1 MSAALQRYAAFG
13 AALAFA
19 GPPIYIH
26 APNLYAAEYG
36 LGLAAVG
43 ALLLALRALDFVQD
57 PALGWWLGR
66 TRLSRRTVA
75 AGCALL
81 LGLGALAL
89 FWPTDFASPGVRLA
103 VGLAAVFTGF
113 SALQILFYETGLAL
127 AQAPG
132 GSHNR
137 VAGWREAGVL
147 LGVTAACILP
157 EALKPLVGATE
168 AYGAFAL
175 VFCIGLAAGLFV
187 MARVW
192 PRRGEGPDRPSFA
205 SAWQDSGIRRL
216 LAIGLLNALPTGVT
230 ATLFLFFVQDRLE
243 APGHAGPALVCF
255 FLAAAA
261 AAPGWARAARALGQK
276 RTLLAAM
283 VGAIGAFGFALT
295 LGAGDWPAFYLIAI
309 GSGAAMGADM
319 TLLPAM
325 LSARTARAGVG
336 GEAVFGLW
344 GFVNKAS
351 LALAA
356 GLALPALDLAGYEPD
371 GANGPEALAAL
382 TLAYAGAPLALKA
395 LALAALALSPDPEQE
410 AES

>member
-1 MSAALQRYAAFG
+1 MTAALQRYAAFG

-43 ALLLALRALDFVQD
+43 TLLLGLRALDFVQD

-66 TRLSRRTVA
+66 TRFSRGTVA
-75 AGCALL
+75 AGFALM
-81 LGLGALAL
+81 LGLGALLL
-89 FWPTDFASPGVRLA
+89 FWPSDLATPGVRLA
-103 VGLAAVFTGF
+103 IGLAVVFTGF

-132 GSHNR
+132 ASHNR

-157 EALKPLVGATE
+157 EALTPAFGRTG
-168 AYGAFAL
+168 AYGVFAL
-175 VFCIGLAAGLFV
+175 IFCAGLALGLV
-187 MARVW
+187 AMARVW
-192 PRRGEGPDRPSFA
+192 PRRDDAPERPNLRL
-205 SAWQDSGIRRL
+205 AWRDAGIRRL

-261 AAPGWARAARALGQK
+261 AAPAWARAAKTFGQK
-276 RTLLAAM
+276 RALLAAM
-283 VGAIGAFGFALT
+283 TGAIAIFALALT

-325 LSARTARAGVG
+325 LSARTVAAGVG
-336 GEAVFGLW
+336 GAAVFGLW

-356 GLALPALDLAGYEPD
+356 GLVLPALDFAGYEPS

-395 LALAALALSPDPEQE
+395 LALVALARTPDPEKE
-410 AES
+410 AA